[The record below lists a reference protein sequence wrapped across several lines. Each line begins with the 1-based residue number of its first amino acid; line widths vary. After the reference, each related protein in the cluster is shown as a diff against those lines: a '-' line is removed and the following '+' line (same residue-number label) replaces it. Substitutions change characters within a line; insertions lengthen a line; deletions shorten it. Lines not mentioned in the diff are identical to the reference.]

1 MGLDMY
7 LYRMPIYHN
16 ITPRQIET
24 IESNLKW
31 QDDIAAGKCKK
42 NMSMEEWC
50 GVSMSELPDEKA
62 FCFYVPHY
70 QERYWHWDVEKKYPH
85 KGIMEQVAYWRKAN
99 HIHHWF
105 VVHVQ
110 DGEDDCVYHD
120 EVTEETLR
128 KLLADCKSVLQKV
141 KYLSDGE
148 VVVPT
153 SARNILPTSEGFFF
167 GSYEY
172 DCYYVEAIKDTIKMV
187 RKILEETDFETQMIY
202 YVSSW

>member
-1 MGLDMY
+1 MGLDMF
-7 LYRMPIYHN
+7 LFRMPRYKDT
-16 ITPRQIET
+16 TPRQIRA
-24 IESNLKW
+24 IEENIKW
-31 QDDIAAGKCKK
+31 QDAIAAGKCDRS
-42 NMSMEEWC
+42 MSMQEWS
-50 GVSMSELPDEKA
+50 GYSHDDLPSEDA
-62 FCFYVPHY
+62 FYHYVPFCVT
-70 QERYWHWDVEKKYPH
+70 RYASWDTEKKYPN
-85 KGIMEQVAYWRKAN
+85 KKIIETVAYWRKAN

-110 DGEDDCVYHD
+110 DGEDDCGYHD
-120 EVTEETLR
+120 EVTAETLR

-153 SARNILPTSEGFFF
+153 SARNILPTSVGFFF

-172 DCYYVEAIKDTIKMV
+172 DCYYLEAIKDTIEMV